1 MTSSWVVRLLQDN
14 QEETPILINVSR
26 KEGGDELDLDLLATD
41 GTAAFTSK
49 VRRRNL
55 KKLRAKNYDGPDDEW
70 SNTVLSV
77 LGPKTR
83 STAGSPQQADLDVT
97 CSFSG
102 KGSNRTLSLVFC
114 NKVEDITQRLG
125 TIELP
130 QNTDAEDDVDLFGW
144 TSQAIEQRDRLQDEV
159 TGLRGQVKTKDDIVA
174 GLQKQ
179 IDELVEAKA
188 EHEKQMLSKF
198 ALLLNE
204 KKLKIRNMQRILS
217 TAKIDQK
224 KLRELQAVVGDEPAG
239 MVRRKKRPV
248 DEEVEHEES
257 EDTDAYETRD
267 ADPAPNAQK
276 ENESPES
283 GNTTPTASEADDDT
297 DDEDLS
303 RPPAYSSQPRTR
315 AATSTASQKQVNA
328 PSSKKSQKDPE
339 PAPAADDDDEATA
352 SEDDEL

>member
-14 QEETPILINVSR
+14 KEETPILINVLR

-41 GTAAFTSK
+41 GTAAFTTK

-55 KKLRAKNYDGPDDEW
+55 KKLRAKNYDGSDDEW
-70 SNTVLSV
+70 SNTILSV
-77 LGPKTR
+77 LGLKTA
-83 STAGSPQQADLDVT
+83 STAGSPQEADLDVT

-102 KGSNRTLSLVFC
+102 KGSKRTLSLVFS

-125 TIELP
+125 TVELP

-144 TSQAIEQRDRLQDEV
+144 TSQAIEQRDRLQGEV
-159 TGLRGQVKTKDDIVA
+159 TGLRGQVKTKDDMVA
-174 GLQKQ
+174 SLQKQ

-224 KLRELQAVVGDEPAG
+224 KLRELQAVIGDEPAG
-239 MVRRKKRPV
+239 IVRRKKRAAE
-248 DEEVEHEES
+248 EEVQHES
-257 EDTDAYETRD
+257 DDTDAYETMD
-267 ADPAPNAQK
+267 ADPLRTAQQ

-283 GNTTPTASEADDDT
+283 GNSTPTASEADDDT
-297 DDEDLS
+297 DDQDLS
-303 RPPAYSSQPRTR
+303 KPPAYSNQPRTR
-315 AATSTASQKQVNA
+315 AATSTTSQKEIRT
-328 PSSKKSQKDPE
+328 PPPKKSQKEGE
-339 PAPAADDDDEATA
+339 PAPPTDDDDEATA